1 MRRAADDELYG
12 VIHLEYPVTL
22 DDAAGRL
29 IMRNTNAVWL
39 QLSVTE
45 KTPSKQVYEAPVEK
59 VENDRVVL
67 KLASKICSDF
77 RVYDTCESQVEVQFQ
92 LDRLPLCQMHAAMDS
107 LGPQQ
112 LGLLFPDP
120 AASQIT
126 RPQVSSG
133 TLEAYINARCKR
145 MRQGQIAKQV
155 ACSFTCVKAQ

>member
-29 IMRNTNAVWL
+29 LMRNTNAVWL

-45 KTPSKQVYEAPVEK
+45 KTPSQQVHEAPVEK
-59 VENDRVVL
+59 VENDCVVL

-77 RVYDTCESQVEVQFQ
+77 RINDSCESQVEAQFQ
-92 LDRLPLCQMHAAMDS
+92 LDRVPLCQMHAAMDR
-107 LGPQQ
+107 LRPEQ

-120 AASQIT
+120 AACQIA

-133 TLEAYINARCKR
+133 TLEA
-145 MRQGQIAKQV
+145 
-155 ACSFTCVKAQ
+155 